1 MYASIPI
8 AAMQDRSWP
17 GTKGRLAR
25 ELRHKV
31 VCGVCICVC
40 VCVCDGKGAG
50 LMGRVTGHVAD

>member
-25 ELRHKV
+25 ELRHE
-31 VCGVCICVC
+31 CVC
-40 VCVCDGKGAG
+40 LRVCATGRGRVDGAG
-50 LMGRVTGHVAD
+50 DWPRRGLD

>member
-25 ELRHKV
+25 ELRHEV
-31 VCGVCICVC
+31 VCLCVR
-40 VCVCDGKGAG
+40 VRREGAG